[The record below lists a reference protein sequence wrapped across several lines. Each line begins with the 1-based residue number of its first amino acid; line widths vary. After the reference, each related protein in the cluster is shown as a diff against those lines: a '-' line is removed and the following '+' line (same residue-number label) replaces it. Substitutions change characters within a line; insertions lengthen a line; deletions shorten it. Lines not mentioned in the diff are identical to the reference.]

1 MYAYRCTASNSSSAA
16 WMEKTT
22 LHPVSYV
29 RHLHF
34 SSHFSGPVLAL
45 ARASKATI
53 LRSRLFSFAFEMQYV
68 SKVRW
73 ACAEG
78 SSPSP
83 PPVWLRLRART
94 HTYACRLHRWHVLD
108 SSRSMC
114 MPLHVRSA
122 RIPLSQLHFA
132 RPRKR
137 ARSSTLASYCTSVDL
152 PRSPACRLS
161 CVVEFVPCV
170 FIALRTHQE
179 LFESLNFKGSRER
192 HFESFVKVDA
202 ASRTSCFENGSFNN
216 TIRKISFPFAKI
228 SNVFVQN
235 ATLYTC

>member
-22 LHPVSYV
+22 LHRVSYV
-29 RHLHF
+29 PHLHF
-34 SSHFSGPVLAL
+34 SSHFSRPVLAL

-83 PPVWLRLRART
+83 PPVWLRLRARA

-108 SSRSMC
+108 SSRSMG

-161 CVVEFVPCV
+161 CVVEFAPRVCLLRCV
-170 FIALRTHQE
+170 RIKNYSSRLISRALVNAISKV
-179 LFESLNFKGSRER
+179 SLKSMQPRKLR
-192 HFESFVKVDA
+192 KWI
-202 ASRTSCFENGSFNN
+202 FNN